1 MTSKQINTKRKH
13 RKNQRRL
20 KRLSKINARHKV
32 LDKLAK
38 ESQKLKLD

>member
-13 RKNQRRL
+13 RKNQARM
-20 KRLSKINARHKV
+20 KRLAKQNKRHHV

-38 ESQKLKLD
+38 ESQKLNLY